1 MSDASIRTAYS
12 RHSTIWRGKES
23 IVSFDGCFAS
33 IIDHVAIAE
42 CGVPEDATARNNSLG
57 FHSGS
62 AYSAGWII
70 STDQVYGSRSMILDL
85 FKLNGRVA
93 LVTGASRG
101 LGQSMALGLAEAGAD
116 IVALSSTGGC
126 NEVES
131 LVRNAGARFYE
142 VRCDLGQPSD
152 RIGLIDRVI
161 EQTGRIDILVNNA
174 GISHRHPPEEYP
186 LGEWNQLL
194 EIHLNASF
202 DLSQQAAKHMLI
214 RGRGKIINIGSVMT
228 FEGGLN
234 IPAYAAA
241 KHGLAGLTKS
251 LANSWGKRGI
261 NVNCICPGYFE
272 TSLSHVLQDDPV
284 RGPQILDRIPV
295 GRWGQPD
302 ELAGL
307 CVFLASDASNYMHGS
322 TVVIDGGWLA
332 R

>member
-1 MSDASIRTAYS
+1 MTEMFSLK
-12 RHSTIWRGKES
+12 GQ
-23 IVSFDGCFAS
+23 
-33 IIDHVAIAE
+33 VA
-42 CGVPEDATARNNSLG
+42 V
-57 FHSGS
+57 
-62 AYSAGWII
+62 
-70 STDQVYGSRSMILDL
+70 
-85 FKLNGRVA
+85 
-93 LVTGASRG
+93 VTGASRG
-101 LGQSMALGLAEAGAD
+101 LGYEMARA
-116 IVALSSTGGC
+116 VAQC
-126 NEVES
+126 
-131 LVRNAGARFYE
+131 GARVYMTARGAEQLEHAAASLRDQGLDARAKAFDLANPDAC
-142 VRCDLGQPSD
+142 VRAIAEIGQA
-152 RIGLIDRVI
+152 
-161 EQTGRIDILVNNA
+161 EGRLDILVNNA

-186 LGEWNQLL
+186 LSEWYQLL
-194 EIHLNASF
+194 EVHLNASF
-202 DLSQQAAKHMLI
+202 DLSQQAAKHMLP

-251 LANSWGKRGI
+251 LGNSWGKRGI

-272 TSLSHVLQDDPV
+272 TTLSHVLQDDPV

-322 TVVIDGGWLA
+322 TVAIDGGWLS